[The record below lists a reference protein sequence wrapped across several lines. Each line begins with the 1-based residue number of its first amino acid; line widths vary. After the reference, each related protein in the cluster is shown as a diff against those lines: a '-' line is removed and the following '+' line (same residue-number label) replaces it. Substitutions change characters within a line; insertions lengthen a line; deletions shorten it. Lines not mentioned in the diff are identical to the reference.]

1 MKHLLFESGQVIFSE
16 GDSSDLT
23 YRILAGSVDIA
34 VRDKDGG
41 QRRIASLGS
50 KDIFGE
56 MGIIDDS
63 PRSAT
68 ATAREQTACQA
79 YTAEEVLELLTNN
92 PVEAI
97 DLIKSLIIR
106 LKTANRKL
114 AAKGRDAH
122 VAAVGGPADTEG
134 T

>member
-1 MKHLLFESGQVIFSE
+1 MKNLLFESGQVIFSE
-16 GDSSDLT
+16 GDPSDLT
-23 YRILAGSVDIA
+23 YRILDGSVDI
-34 VRDKDGG
+34 VVSDKDGG
-41 QRRIASLGS
+41 RRRIASLGS

-68 ATAREQTACQA
+68 AIAREQTACQA

-114 AAKGRDAH
+114 AAKGRGPH
-122 VAAVGGPADTEG
+122 AAAIGELADIERT
-134 T
+134 